1 MSKKDWI
8 FSGIASIILIGMIA
22 SNIWLI
28 ILGLSLRIVE
38 IVIYSIAIIL
48 IIYGITLYRFK
59 SIGTHEFTQQ
69 HWVKNHLLFWIMT
82 DLHFIVVITR
92 YILPNVRQGGLLPE
106 LLILIHIVLIFIVII
121 SDRYTFYRKH
131 ELGLNFLLHAIVYG
145 FISYSFIQL
154 VVQTMQ

>member
-48 IIYGITLYRFK
+48 
-59 SIGTHEFTQQ
+59 
-69 HWVKNHLLFWIMT
+69 
-82 DLHFIVVITR
+82 
-92 YILPNVRQGGLLPE
+92 
-106 LLILIHIVLIFIVII
+106 
-121 SDRYTFYRKH
+121 
-131 ELGLNFLLHAIVYG
+131 
-145 FISYSFIQL
+145 SY
-154 VVQTMQ
+154 ME